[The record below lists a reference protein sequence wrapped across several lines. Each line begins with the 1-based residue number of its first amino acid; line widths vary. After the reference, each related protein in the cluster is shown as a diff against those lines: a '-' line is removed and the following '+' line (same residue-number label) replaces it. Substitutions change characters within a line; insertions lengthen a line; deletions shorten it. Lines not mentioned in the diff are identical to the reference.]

1 MNSSHID
8 ETLPVVDHGVV
19 GKLRI
24 ASLQPSVTVTLADLG
39 ELGQLVACTK
49 YCAEVCPEVVSAGK
63 KIIQDSWTAKAD
75 EIIDSKPDL
84 VIASVPYQKEAVAQ
98 IIKAGARFLGLAPRC
113 LADVYEDIR
122 MIARVTGAAVRGE
135 QVIREMQWA
144 VNEIRRA
151 TVFYPKMR
159 VFCEEWGKPLI
170 HSQRWVAELVEAA
183 GGTFIGEPGA
193 QTTSE
198 AIRVMDPEVVIAS
211 WCGAGDRVPLEKI
224 VHDRGWLNTS
234 AGKNERVFCVSD
246 ELLNTPATTLVGG
259 LRALA
264 WAMHPERFEKP
275 IGVRRI
281 DEERAQ
287 KAG

>member
-1 MNSSHID
+1 
-8 ETLPVVDHGVV
+8 V

-24 ASLQPSVTVTLADLG
+24 ASLQPSITVTLADLG

-49 YCAEVCPEVVSAGK
+49 YCAELCPEVVAGGT

-75 EIIDSKPDL
+75 EIIDAKPDL
-84 VIASVPYQKEAVAQ
+84 VIASVPYQKESVAQ
-98 IIKAGARFLGLAPRC
+98 IMRAGIRFLGFAPHS
-113 LADVYEDIR
+113 LNDVYEDIR
-122 MIARVTGAAVRGE
+122 MIARVCGAAVRGE
-135 QVIREMQWA
+135 QVIREMEWA
-144 VNEIRRA
+144 LNEIRRA

-170 HSQRWVAELVEAA
+170 HSQPWVAELLKAA
-183 GGTFIGEPGA
+183 GGEFVGEPGA

-198 AIRVMDPEVVIAS
+198 AVKAFDPEVIIAS
-211 WCGAGDRVPLEKI
+211 WCGAGDRVPIEKI
-224 VHDRGWLNTS
+224 VHDRGWMNTS
-234 AGKNERVFCVSD
+234 AVKNGRVFCVSD

-259 LRALA
+259 ARALA
-264 WAMHPERFEKP
+264 WALHPERFDRPLGIRK
-275 IGVRRI
+275 I

>member
-1 MNSSHID
+1 MKSQQID
-8 ETLPVVDHGVV
+8 EIGPVIDHGDV

-75 EIIDSKPDL
+75 EIIDARPDL

-98 IIKAGARFLGLAPRC
+98 IIKAGIRFLGLAPHC

-122 MIARVTGAAVRGE
+122 MIARVAGVAVRGE

-144 VNEIRRA
+144 INEIRRA
-151 TVFYPKMR
+151 TMFDARKR

-170 HSQRWVAELVEAA
+170 HSQRWVAELVDAA
-183 GGTFIGEPGA
+183 GGEFIGEPGA
-193 QTTSE
+193 QTSAD
-198 AIRVMDPEVVIAS
+198 AIRGMDPEVVIAA

-224 VHDRGWLNTS
+224 VRDRGWLDTS
-234 AGKNERVFCVSD
+234 AGKSRRVYCIAD
-246 ELLNTPATTLVGG
+246 ELLNTPATTLIGG
-259 LRALA
+259 LRAIA
-264 WAMHPERFEKP
+264 WALHPERFERP
-275 IGVRRI
+275 IGVRKI
-281 DEERAQ
+281 GEEVAQ